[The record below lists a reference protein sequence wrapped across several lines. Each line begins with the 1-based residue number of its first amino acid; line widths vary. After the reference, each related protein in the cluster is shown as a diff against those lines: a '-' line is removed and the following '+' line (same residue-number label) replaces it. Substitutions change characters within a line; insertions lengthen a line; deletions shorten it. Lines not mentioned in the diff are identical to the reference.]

1 MQQKDNSFKK
11 TRGMSMLMLF
21 AEHGIHVMC

>member
-1 MQQKDNSFKK
+1 MQQKDNSLNK